1 MLKKVVKDRQAPAP
15 VQVRKGKWGYN
26 VWIFKREESRNGKNY
41 FRYELA
47 HPASR
52 KFVREQDA
60 ITFGYARIYK
70 QKCPLFFMPMRH
82 KPKQESSDVT
92 ILGLDTKYPTRGA
105 GPVILALLRGK
116 QPA

>member
-47 HPASR
+47 HSASQ

-82 KPKQESSDVT
+82 KPKQESSDVPAT
-92 ILGLDTKYPTRGA
+92 WLSTKSAEGGLGL
-105 GPVILALLRGK
+105 VS
-116 QPA
+116 